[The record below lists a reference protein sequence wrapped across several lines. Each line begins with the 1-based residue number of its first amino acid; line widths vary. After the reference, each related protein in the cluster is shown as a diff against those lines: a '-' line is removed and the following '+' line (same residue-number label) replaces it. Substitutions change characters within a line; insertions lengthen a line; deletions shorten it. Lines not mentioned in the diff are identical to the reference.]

1 MQNTA
6 LYMFL
11 YVCAAG
17 VVLLTVCGN
26 LLVIISISHFKQL
39 HTPTNFFI
47 LSLAMADLLV
57 ATTVMPFAFG
67 ILIETHWMFSEMLC
81 LIFHMTGYFLTCV
94 SIYSVAFIAVDR
106 FLVLQDPFFYSS
118 KITVNL
124 AWCLIIDADMW
135 KSYNASCSGEMQK
148 TPLYVFLYVCAAGVV
163 LLTVCGNML
172 VIISISH
179 FKELHTPTNFFVF
192 SLALA
197 DLLIGVMVMP
207 FAFSVFIETNWVFSK
222 AFCLSSSVTAFSLTC
237 VSIYNVAFIAV
248 DRFLVLSD
256 PFFYSS
262 KITVNLTFIY
272 FSMLH
277 YDISVHKNICPSK
290 HTCKCHKIYCQK
302 GIFNGFKE
310 KEIIHGIRT
319 KSCENTWDSTGV
331 VLLTV
336 CGNLLV
342 IISISHFKQ
351 LHTPTNFFILS
362 LAVAD
367 LLVGVTVMPF
377 GLSTTIEVCWNF
389 GRTFCVV
396 YQIFTYYLT
405 SVSLY
410 NVIFIAVDRYLAV
423 CNPFFYS
430 AKITVNI
437 SLLIIFF
444 IWCTSIFL
452 NTVLYYFSTSI
463 TDTTNTT
470 ASLTVCS
477 VTASDTWD
485 IVDLLLVFIFPSV
498 LMIILYIKIFII
510 ARHHA
515 KTIRCANKAN
525 TFHNTTEMKSMAS
538 EKKAA
543 KTLGIVV
550 AVFLLC
556 LMPSFTV
563 FVDPDVVSLTFYVEM
578 QNITYAVL
586 FLNSSINPII
596 YALFYPWFQKCVKL
610 IVTF

>member
-1 MQNTA
+1 M
-6 LYMFL
+6 
-11 YVCAAG
+11 VCAKQG
-17 VVLLTVCGN
+17 YSKLEPLL
-26 LLVIISISHFKQL
+26 
-39 HTPTNFFI
+39 
-47 LSLAMADLLV
+47 
-57 ATTVMPFAFG
+57 ATQA
-67 ILIETHWMFSEMLC
+67 THC
-81 LIFHMTGYFLTCV
+81 TT
-94 SIYSVAFIAVDR
+94 A
-106 FLVLQDPFFYSS
+106 P
-118 KITVNL
+118 
-124 AWCLIIDADMW
+124 
-135 KSYNASCSGEMQK
+135 
-148 TPLYVFLYVCAAGVV
+148 PL
-163 LLTVCGNML
+163 
-172 VIISISH
+172 
-179 FKELHTPTNFFVF
+179 
-192 SLALA
+192 
-197 DLLIGVMVMP
+197 
-207 FAFSVFIETNWVFSK
+207 
-222 AFCLSSSVTAFSLTC
+222 
-237 VSIYNVAFIAV
+237 
-248 DRFLVLSD
+248 R
-256 PFFYSS
+256 
-262 KITVNLTFIY
+262 
-272 FSMLH
+272 
-277 YDISVHKNICPSK
+277 
-290 HTCKCHKIYCQK
+290 
-302 GIFNGFKE
+302 
-310 KEIIHGIRT
+310 
-319 KSCENTWDSTGV
+319 V

-396 YQIFTYYLT
+396 YKIFAYYLT

-525 TFHNTTEMKSMAS
+525 TFHNTTKMKSMAS

-610 IVTF
+610 IVTFKVCYQGSSLLNVLGESP